1 MQESINYFFLLI
13 GRVKNI
19 RWDLSSK
26 NFILVS
32 KSLIFYNARND
43 STKLNK
49 FLLKLSNQSHIKKTI
64 NKIITPWYSIPLI
77 DRWLL
82 GQIIPPM
89 LFAISAFTVIS
100 LSVGVMFDL
109 IRKVVEYGLPL
120 FLALKVIFFSL
131 PSFLVLSFPM
141 AVLLSTLLAYGKLS
155 SNSELLALKSLG
167 IKTSRI
173 ISPAIALSIFMTG
186 LTFYFNDNL
195 VPASNKLA
203 EVTLRAGIGSSFSGE
218 QGKDNIMFS
227 RYGSRINSSNKKPTK
242 INTYLTHIFYASW
255 YENNIME
262 GVTVLDFSREDF
274 QQILKAKNGKFDKK
288 SSSWIFSDGSI
299 VSIDPSGQTTN
310 IQFKEYTYPFVEGP
324 MELAKVPKDANEMTL
339 KQAIQ
344 AEKIYEKTGNIKEV
358 RRIKVRIQE
367 KFTLPFACLVF
378 GLIGSSLGSKSNL
391 RSSKSQ
397 GFGLSVILILIYY
410 VMSFLFSSLGVK
422 GILPPIF
429 AAWLPVLISLG
440 GGIYLLRKSSSF

>member
-1 MQESINYFFLLI
+1 MKLL
-13 GRVKNI
+13 NQP
-19 RWDLSSK
+19 
-26 NFILVS
+26 
-32 KSLIFYNARND
+32 LIIK
-43 STKLNK
+43 T
-49 FLLKLSNQSHIKKTI
+49 IKKL
-64 NKIITPWYSIPLI
+64 ITPWYSIPLI

-120 FLALKVIFFSL
+120 FLALKVLFFSL

-173 ISPAIALSIFMTG
+173 ISPAIALSILMTG

-195 VPASNKLA
+195 VPTSNKLA
-203 EVTLRAGIGSSFSGE
+203 ETTLRAGIGSSFRE
-218 QGKDNIMFS
+218 EKAKENIMFS
-227 RYGSRINSSNKKPTK
+227 RYGSRINASTKKPSQSNSK
-242 INTYLTHIFYASW
+242 LTHIFYAQW
-255 YENNIME
+255 YVNKIMKN
-262 GVTVLDFSREDF
+262 VTVLDFSRDDF
-274 QQILKAKNGKFDKK
+274 QKILKANSARFDKK
-288 SSSWIFSDGSI
+288 NSSWIFSEGSI
-299 VSIDPSGQTTN
+299 VSIDPNGQTTN
-310 IQFKEYTYPFVEGP
+310 IQFKEYIYPFIEGP
-324 MELAKVPKDANEMTL
+324 IELAEVPKDANDMTL
-339 KQAIQ
+339 REALK
-344 AEKIYEKTGNIKEV
+344 AEMIYKKTGNLKEI
-358 RRIKVRIQE
+358 RRIQVRIQE
-367 KFTLPFACLVF
+367 KFTLPCACLVF

-410 VMSFLFSSLGVK
+410 VMSFVFSSFGVK
-422 GILPPIF
+422 GLLAPIL

-440 GGIYLLRKSSSF
+440 GGVYFLRKSSSL

>member
-1 MQESINYFFLLI
+1 M
-13 GRVKNI
+13 
-19 RWDLSSK
+19 
-26 NFILVS
+26 
-32 KSLIFYNARND
+32 
-43 STKLNK
+43 
-49 FLLKLSNQSHIKKTI
+49 KLSNQSQIIKTI
-64 NKIITPWYSIPLI
+64 NKLVTPWYAIPLI

-120 FLALKVIFFSL
+120 FLALKVLFFSL

-195 VPASNKLA
+195 VPKSNKLA
-203 EVTLRAGIGSSFSGE
+203 ETTLRAGIGGSFVE
-218 QGKDNIMFS
+218 EKAKENIMFS
-227 RYGSRINSSNKKPTK
+227 RYGSRISASTKKPTRSNSK
-242 INTYLTHIFYASW
+242 LTHIFYAQW
-255 YENNIME
+255 YENKIMKN
-262 GVTVLDFSREDF
+262 VTVLDFSREDF
-274 QQILKAKNGKFDKK
+274 QKILKANSARFDKK
-288 SSSWIFSDGSI
+288 NSSWIFSDGSI
-299 VSIDPSGQTTN
+299 VSIDPNGQTTN
-310 IQFKEYTYPFVEGP
+310 IQFKEYTYPFIEGP
-324 MELAKVPKDANEMTL
+324 IELAKVPKDANDMTL
-339 KQAIQ
+339 KEALK
-344 AEKIYEKTGNIKEV
+344 AEMIYKNTGNLKEI
-358 RRIKVRIQE
+358 RRIQVRIQE
-367 KFTLPFACLVF
+367 KFTLPCACLVF

-410 VMSFLFSSLGVK
+410 VMSFVFSSFGVK
-422 GILPPIF
+422 GLLSPIF

-440 GGIYLLRKSSSF
+440 SGAYFLRKSSSL

>member
-1 MQESINYFFLLI
+1 
-13 GRVKNI
+13 
-19 RWDLSSK
+19 
-26 NFILVS
+26 
-32 KSLIFYNARND
+32 
-43 STKLNK
+43 
-49 FLLKLSNQSHIKKTI
+49 LKLSNQSLIKKNI
-64 NKIITPWYSIPLI
+64 NKIISPWYLLPLI
-77 DRWLL
+77 DRWVL

-89 LFAISAFTVIS
+89 IFAISAFTVIS

-109 IRKVVEYGLPL
+109 IRKIVEFGLPL
-120 FLALKVIFFSL
+120 FLALKVLFFSL

-173 ISPAIALSIFMTG
+173 IAPAIALSIFMTG

-203 EVTLRAGIGSSFSGE
+203 ETTLRAGIGSSFSAE

-227 RYGSRINSSNKKPTK
+227 RYGSRINSSNKPTK
-242 INTYLTHIFYASW
+242 INTYLTHIFYAAW
-255 YENNIME
+255 YQNNLMQ

-288 SSSWIFSDGSI
+288 SSSWIFSEGSI

-344 AEKIYEKTGNIKEV
+344 AEKIYEKTGNLKEV

-410 VMSFLFSSLGVK
+410 VMSFLFSSFGVK

-440 GGIYLLRKSSSF
+440 GGIYLLRKASSF

>member
-1 MQESINYFFLLI
+1 M
-13 GRVKNI
+13 
-19 RWDLSSK
+19 
-26 NFILVS
+26 
-32 KSLIFYNARND
+32 
-43 STKLNK
+43 
-49 FLLKLSNQSHIKKTI
+49 KLSNRSLIIKTI

-109 IRKVVEYGLPL
+109 IRKIVEFGLPL
-120 FLALKVIFFSL
+120 FLALKVLFFSL

-167 IKTSRI
+167 IKTARI
-173 ISPAIALSIFMTG
+173 ITPAIALSIFMSG

-203 EVTLRAGIGSSFSGE
+203 EATLRAGIGSSFSRE
-218 QGKDNIMFS
+218 TSKDNIMFS
-227 RYGSRINSSNKKPTK
+227 RYGSRINAKTKKPTK
-242 INTYLTHIFYASW
+242 KNSLLTHIFYATR
-255 YENNIME
+255 YEKNIMK
-262 GVTVLDFSREDF
+262 GVTVLDFSREDL
-274 QQILKAKNGKFDKK
+274 QQILRANTARFNKKN
-288 SSSWIFSDGSI
+288 SSWIFSKGNI
-299 VSIDPSGQTTN
+299 VSITPSGQTSN

-324 MELAKVPKDANEMTL
+324 LELAKVPKDANEMTL
-339 KQAIQ
+339 KQALN
-344 AEKIYEKTGNIKEV
+344 AEKIYKKTGNLKEL
-358 RRIKVRIQE
+358 RRIQVRIQE

-410 VMSFLFSSLGVK
+410 VLSFVFSSFGVK

-440 GGIYLLRKSSSF
+440 GGIYFLRKSSSF

>member
-1 MQESINYFFLLI
+1 
-13 GRVKNI
+13 
-19 RWDLSSK
+19 
-26 NFILVS
+26 
-32 KSLIFYNARND
+32 
-43 STKLNK
+43 
-49 FLLKLSNQSHIKKTI
+49 LKLLNQSLVKKNI
-64 NKIITPWYSIPLI
+64 NKIISPWYLLPLI
-77 DRWLL
+77 DRWVL

-89 LFAISAFTVIS
+89 IFAISAFTVIS

-109 IRKVVEYGLPL
+109 IRKIVEFGLPL
-120 FLALKVIFFSL
+120 FLALKVLFFSL

-195 VPASNKLA
+195 VPTSNKLA
-203 EVTLRAGIGSSFSGE
+203 ETTLRGGIGSAFSAE

-255 YENNIME
+255 YENNLME

-274 QQILKAKNGKFDKK
+274 QQILKAKNGRFDKK
-288 SSSWIFSDGSI
+288 SSSWIFFDGSI

-339 KQAIQ
+339 KQAMQ
-344 AEKIYEKTGNIKEV
+344 AEKIYEKTGNLKEV

-397 GFGLSVILILIYY
+397 GFGLSVILILVYY
-410 VMSFLFSSLGVK
+410 VMSFLFSSFGVK

>member
-1 MQESINYFFLLI
+1 MI
-13 GRVKNI
+13 
-19 RWDLSSK
+19 
-26 NFILVS
+26 
-32 KSLIFYNARND
+32 
-43 STKLNK
+43 
-49 FLLKLSNQSHIKKTI
+49 
-64 NKIITPWYSIPLI
+64 
-77 DRWLL
+77 
-82 GQIIPPM
+82 
-89 LFAISAFTVIS
+89 FAISAFTVIS

-109 IRKVVEYGLPL
+109 IRKIVEFGLPL
-120 FLALKVIFFSL
+120 FLALKVLFFSL

-203 EVTLRAGIGSSFSGE
+203 ETTLRAGIGSSFSAE
-218 QGKDNIMFS
+218 QGKDKIMFS

-242 INTYLTHIFYASW
+242 INTYLTHIFYASF

-288 SSSWIFSDGSI
+288 SSSWIFSEGSI

-344 AEKIYEKTGNIKEV
+344 AEKIYKKTGNLKEV

-397 GFGLSVILILIYY
+397 GFGLSVILILVYY
-410 VMSFLFSSLGVK
+410 VMSFVSSSFGVK
-422 GILPPIF
+422 GLLPPII
-429 AAWLPVLISLG
+429 AAWFPVVISIG
-440 GGIYLLRKSSSF
+440 GGFYFLRRTSI

>member
-1 MQESINYFFLLI
+1 M
-13 GRVKNI
+13 
-19 RWDLSSK
+19 
-26 NFILVS
+26 
-32 KSLIFYNARND
+32 
-43 STKLNK
+43 
-49 FLLKLSNQSHIKKTI
+49 KLSNQLIIKKTFY
-64 NKIITPWYSIPLI
+64 KIISPWYSIPLI

-89 LFAISAFTVIS
+89 IFAISAFTVIS

-109 IRKVVEYGLPL
+109 IRKIVEYGLPL
-120 FLALKVIFFSL
+120 FLALKVLFFSL

-155 SNSELLALKSLG
+155 NNSELLALKSLG

-195 VPASNKLA
+195 VPKSNELA
-203 EVTLRAGIGSSFSGE
+203 ETTLRAGIGSSFSE
-218 QGKDNIMFS
+218 EKGKENIMFS
-227 RYGSRINSSNKKPTK
+227 RYGSRINSETKKPTK
-242 INTYLTHIFYASW
+242 NNSKLTHIFYSQW
-255 YENNIME
+255 YENKIMKN
-262 GVTVLDFSREDF
+262 VTVLDFSREDF
-274 QQILKAKNGKFDKK
+274 QQILKAKTGRFDKK
-288 SSSWIFSDGSI
+288 NSSWIFSDGSI
-299 VSIDPSGQTTN
+299 VSIDSGGKTTN

-339 KQAIQ
+339 KEAIK
-344 AEKIYEKTGNIKEV
+344 AEKIYKKTGNLKEV

-397 GFGLSVILILIYY
+397 VFGLSVILILIYY
-410 VMSFLFSSLGVK
+410 VMSFIFSSFGVK

-440 GGIYLLRKSSSF
+440 GGFYLLRKSSSF

>member
-1 MQESINYFFLLI
+1 
-13 GRVKNI
+13 
-19 RWDLSSK
+19 
-26 NFILVS
+26 
-32 KSLIFYNARND
+32 
-43 STKLNK
+43 
-49 FLLKLSNQSHIKKTI
+49 LKLSNQSLVKKTI
-64 NKIITPWYSIPLI
+64 NKIISPWFLLPLI

-89 LFAISAFTVIS
+89 IFAISAFTVIS

-109 IRKVVEYGLPL
+109 IRKIVEFGLPL
-120 FLALKVIFFSL
+120 FLALKVLFFSL

-167 IKTSRI
+167 INTSRI

-195 VPASNKLA
+195 VPTSNKLA
-203 EVTLRAGIGSSFSGE
+203 ETTLRAGIGSSFSGE
-218 QGKDNIMFS
+218 KGKDNIMFS
-227 RYGSRINSSNKKPTK
+227 RYGSRIGASNKKPTK

-255 YENNIME
+255 YENNIMT
-262 GVTVLDFSREDF
+262 GVTVLDFSREDI
-274 QQILKAKNGKFDKK
+274 QQILKAKTGRFDKK
-288 SSSWIFSDGSI
+288 SSSWIFFDGSI

-324 MELAKVPKDANEMTL
+324 MELAKVPKDATEMTL

-344 AEKIYEKTGNIKEV
+344 AEKIYKKTGNLKEI

-378 GLIGSSLGSKSNL
+378 GLIGSSLGSKSNI

-410 VMSFLFSSLGVK
+410 VMSFIFSSFGVK
-422 GILPPIF
+422 GILQPII

>member
-1 MQESINYFFLLI
+1 LI
-13 GRVKNI
+13 I
-19 RWDLSSK
+19 
-26 NFILVS
+26 
-32 KSLIFYNARND
+32 YNARND
-43 STKLNK
+43 SKKLNK
-49 FLLKLSNQSHIKKTI
+49 FLLKLSNQSIIKKTI
-64 NKIITPWYSIPLI
+64 SKIISPWYSIPLL

-82 GQIIPPM
+82 GQMIPPM
-89 LFAISAFTVIS
+89 VFAISAFTVIS

-109 IRKVVEYGLPL
+109 IRKIVEYGLPL
-120 FLALKVIFFSL
+120 FLALKVLFFSL

-203 EVTLRAGIGSSFSGE
+203 ETTLRAGIGSSFSSE
-218 QGKDNIMFS
+218 KAKDNIMFS
-227 RYGSRINSSNKKPTK
+227 RYGSRINASNKKPTK
-242 INTYLTHIFYASW
+242 INTFLTHIFYASW

-288 SSSWIFSDGSI
+288 NSSWIFSDGSI
-299 VSIDPSGQTTN
+299 VSISPNGQTTN

-324 MELAKVPKDANEMTL
+324 LELAQVPKDATEMTL
-339 KQAIQ
+339 KQALI
-344 AEKIYEKTGNIKEV
+344 AEKIYKKTGNLKEI
-358 RRIKVRIQE
+358 RRIQVRIQE

-410 VMSFLFSSLGVK
+410 VMSFVFSSFGVK

-440 GGIYLLRKSSSF
+440 GGIYFLRKSSSI